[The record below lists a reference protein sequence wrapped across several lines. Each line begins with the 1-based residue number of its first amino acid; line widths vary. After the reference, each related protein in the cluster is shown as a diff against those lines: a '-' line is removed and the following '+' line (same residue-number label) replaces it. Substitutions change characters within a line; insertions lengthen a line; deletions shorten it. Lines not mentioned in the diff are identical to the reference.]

1 MTTPSLP
8 DAGDRESKGSGLSGV
23 AVARPVFTLM
33 MMLGLIVLGIFGFRR
48 LSIDQFPNVDI
59 PVITVQ
65 TVYPGASAETVEREV
80 TERMER
86 AFNPVEGV
94 DRITSVSLEGVS
106 QVIIEFDLGRGADL
120 AAQDIRTK
128 IETIRRDLP
137 VDIDPP
143 LVQKFDPSAQ
153 AIISLALSS
162 ASLPLTQLTTRADE
176 EIRRALESV
185 QGVGEVR
192 LAGGI
197 RKEVR
202 VSLKPERLRALG
214 VTVNEVMTALR
225 LQNLEVPAGRLELS
239 LIHI

>member
-1 MTTPSLP
+1 M
-8 DAGDRESKGSGLSGV
+8 
-23 AVARPVFTLM
+23 
-33 MMLGLIVLGIFGFRR
+33 
-48 LSIDQFPNVDI
+48 
-59 PVITVQ
+59 
-65 TVYPGASAETVEREV
+65 
-80 TERMER
+80 
-86 AFNPVEGV
+86 
-94 DRITSVSLEGVS
+94 
-106 QVIIEFDLGRGADL
+106 
-120 AAQDIRTK
+120 
-128 IETIRRDLP
+128 
-137 VDIDPP
+137 DIDPP

-214 VTVNEVMTALR
+214 VTVN
-225 LQNLEVPAGRLELS
+225 
-239 LIHI
+239 